1 MSATLPPSET
11 RRVRVGEISL
21 HVRIDGGDGP
31 WVVLAHAL
39 GANHTLW
46 DATARHLAPRYR
58 VLRYDLRGH
67 GQSDAPIGAYS
78 MIRLADD
85 VACLMDALE
94 VPAAHFVGVSVG
106 GMIGQTAAVRHP
118 ERLLSLT
125 LVDTVNRTPLDA
137 HPMWHE
143 RIGHVEA
150 HGMAGV
156 ADSTMQRWLSAAF
169 RGAHPQEA
177 ARVREMLLATPVHGY
192 VGTSLAIMAFDLAGA
207 IPRIHCP
214 TLVVAGEEDLGA
226 PPALAREIAAA
237 IPGARLEIL
246 PHAAHLAHI
255 EQADRFHAVLDAF
268 LGNAACGAQCDVP

>member
-1 MSATLPPSET
+1 M
-11 RRVRVGEISL
+11 
-21 HVRIDGGDGP
+21 
-31 WVVLAHAL
+31 VLAHAL
-39 GANHTLW
+39 GANHALW

-85 VACLMDALE
+85 VACLMDVLE

-125 LVDTVNRTPLDA
+125 LVATVNRTPLDV

-143 RIGHVEA
+143 RIGQVEA

-156 ADSTMQRWLSAAF
+156 ADSTMQRWFSAAF
-169 RGAHPQEA
+169 RGAHPQEV

-192 VGTSLAIMAFDLAGA
+192 VGTCQAIMAFDLAGA
-207 IPRIHCP
+207 ISRIHCP
-214 TLVVAGEEDLGA
+214 TLVVAGEEDLGRRRRW
-226 PPALAREIAAA
+226 P
-237 IPGARLEIL
+237 ARLPPPFPVPGSKSCLTPRIL
-246 PHAAHLAHI
+246 PISSRRTAFMPCWMLSLVMRLAAHSAMYPEANL
-255 EQADRFHAVLDAF
+255 
-268 LGNAACGAQCDVP
+268 GAQGRTRQNSGR